1 MEKSAGE
8 LRSNTTEQTISSGLL
23 LLWGCRKRIKRL
35 MKTVGRLPRRTPIP
49 EHQIVEAFHRTA
61 LQLAAILL
69 LILFSDI
76 APSRATEKNIWEEFS
91 GEKALAHVQRLV
103 DLGPHPGGSDASG
116 KARDYIEQQLRD
128 SGWQVTR
135 QAFTDDTPRGKI
147 HFVNLIARFS
157 SDANQA
163 SPSFLLCSHYDTKL
177 FDTIRFVGA
186 DDGGSSTGL
195 LLELARVLG
204 QHASVARN
212 VELVF
217 FDGEEAYE
225 NFSDTD
231 GLYGSRYFARKL
243 QSEGAKR
250 FRGGILFD
258 MVGDRS
264 LGITLP
270 ADSPA
275 AMARDVFAAAEAL
288 KLRKYFSYLD
298 RDLIDDHAPLNAIG
312 IPTIDIIDFD
322 YPWWHTADDT
332 MDKISAQSLQI
343 VGSVALYYLAEFGL
357 KR

>member
-1 MEKSAGE
+1 MNSP
-8 LRSNTTEQTISSGLL
+8 LQYSNTLL
-23 LLWGCRKRIKRL
+23 LLL
-35 MKTVGRLPRRTPIP
+35 V
-49 EHQIVEAFHRTA
+49 F
-61 LQLAAILL
+61 
-69 LILFSDI
+69 FI
-76 APSRATEKNIWEEFS
+76 ACGESSRAAEATIWGEFS

-103 DLGPHPGGSDASG
+103 DLGPHPAGSDAIE
-116 KARDYIEQQLRD
+116 KARDYVEEQLRH
-128 SGWQVTR
+128 SGWHVTR

-147 HFVNLIARFS
+147 HFANLIARS
-157 SDANQA
+157 SGDANTA
-163 SPSFLLCSHYDTKL
+163 SASFLLCSHYDTKL

-186 DDGGSSTGL
+186 NDGGSSTGL
-195 LLELARVLG
+195 LLELARVIGRHPNL
-204 QHASVARN
+204 AKK

-231 GLYGSRYFARKL
+231 GLYGSRYFAKQL
-243 QSEGAKR
+243 QSGEAKQ
-250 FRGGILFD
+250 FRGGMLFD

-288 KLRKYFSYLD
+288 KVRNYFSYLD

-312 IPTIDIIDFD
+312 VATIDVIDFD
-322 YPWWHTADDT
+322 YPSWHTAGDT

-343 VGSVALYYLAEFGL
+343 VGSVALYYLSEFAL
-357 KR
+357 K

>member
-1 MEKSAGE
+1 MRSAFSF
-8 LRSNTTEQTISSGLL
+8 LKQLHPFFSLSLVFAFVST
-23 LLWGCRKRIKRL
+23 
-35 MKTVGRLPRRTPIP
+35 LPAQSPK
-49 EHQIVEAFHRTA
+49 
-61 LQLAAILL
+61 
-69 LILFSDI
+69 
-76 APSRATEKNIWEEFS
+76 PSPTNLWEEFS

-103 DLGPHPGGSDASG
+103 DLGPRPPGSDALEKS
-116 KARDYIEQQLRD
+116 RDYIDNQLRLA
-128 SGWQVTR
+128 GCQVTR

-147 HFVNLIARFS
+147 HFVNLIARLPGEGN
-157 SDANQA
+157 AA
-163 SPSFLLCSHYDTKL
+163 SPSFLLSSHYDTKL
-177 FDTIRFVGA
+177 FDAIRFVGA
-186 DDGGSSTGL
+186 NDGGSSTGL

-204 QHASVARN
+204 QHASVARK

-225 NFSDTD
+225 NFSETD
-231 GLYGSRYFARKL
+231 GLYGSRYFARQL
-243 QSEGAKR
+243 QGEGAKQ

-264 LGITLP
+264 LGITFP
-270 ADSPA
+270 ADAPA
-275 AMARDVFAAAEAL
+275 GMARDVFAAAEAL

-298 RDLIDDHAPLNAIG
+298 RNLIDDHTPLNAIG

-343 VGSVALYYLAEFGL
+343 VGSVALYYLAEFAL